1 MDEGDYGGR
10 ENGRSSGLGVDDA
23 EVMKKRLQYWDYL
36 RTGIQFISLQNR
48 ALAKVIG

>member
-1 MDEGDYGGR
+1 MDEGDYGERG
-10 ENGRSSGLGVDDA
+10 NGRSAAVAVDDA